1 MSIENEELRR
11 NFRWNLRL
19 RKISRITIKSENEDY
34 DLKNKKE
41 NIIENTH
48 LTIKKIIFKY
58 FYLYTYSSLCKTI

>member
-19 RKISRITIKSENEDY
+19 RKISRITIKSENKDY

-48 LTIKKIIFKY
+48 LTIKKNYI
-58 FYLYTYSSLCKTI
+58 